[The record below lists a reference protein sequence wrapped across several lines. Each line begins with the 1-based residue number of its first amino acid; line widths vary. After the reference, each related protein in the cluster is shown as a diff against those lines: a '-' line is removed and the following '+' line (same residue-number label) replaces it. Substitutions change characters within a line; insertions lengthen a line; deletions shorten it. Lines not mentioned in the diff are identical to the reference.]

1 MMREWAPTG
10 IPAVSSIIKFFL
22 ATNDETAAGT
32 PPGSLAG
39 GPETVELG
47 NFDPVGM
54 LNDWEAAFLA
64 RDADEI
70 LDGGR
75 PIVGGGGRILR
86 LEGSAVL
93 IAVSPD
99 LVTDLAEAGE
109 PRLAEIRSRWIQLKS
124 LDDEKLDSVT
134 AGELLAE
141 VAELAVLADE
151 RRHGVYCWWY

>member
-1 MMREWAPTG
+1 MST
-10 IPAVSSIIKFFL
+10 IVKFFL
-22 ATNDETAAGT
+22 AADDEAAARM
-32 PPGSLAG
+32 PPGDLAG

-54 LNDWEAAFLA
+54 LDDWEAAFLA

-75 PIVGGGGRILR
+75 PEVGGGARVLPLDGTL
-86 LEGSAVL
+86 AL

-99 LVTDLAEAGE
+99 LVTDLAEADE
-109 PRLAEIRSRWIQLKS
+109 ARIAEVRGHWIQLRS
-124 LDDEKLDSVT
+124 LEGEALDSVT

-141 VAELAVLADE
+141 IAGLAALADE
-151 RRHGVYCWWY
+151 RGHGVYCWWY

>member
-1 MMREWAPTG
+1 
-10 IPAVSSIIKFFL
+10 VSSIITFFL
-22 ATNDETAAGT
+22 ATDDEAAAGM
-32 PPGSLAG
+32 PPGSLAQ

-75 PIVGGGGRILR
+75 PVVGGGARVLP
-86 LEGSAVL
+86 LEGNRVL

-99 LVTDLAEAGE
+99 LVTDLAEADE
-109 PRLAEIRSRWIQLKS
+109 ERLAVVRAHWIQLQA
-124 LDDEKLDSVT
+124 LEEEELDSVT

-141 VAELAVLADE
+141 IAGLAVLADE
-151 RRHGVYCWWY
+151 RGHGLYCWWY

>member
-1 MMREWAPTG
+1 M
-10 IPAVSSIIKFFL
+10 SSVITFFL
-22 ATNDETAAGT
+22 ASDDEEAAGM
-32 PPGSLAG
+32 PPGSLAE

-64 RDADEI
+64 QDADEI

-75 PIVGGGGRILR
+75 PEVGGGARILPLGGNR
-86 LEGSAVL
+86 VL

-99 LVTDLAEAGE
+99 LVTDLAEADE
-109 PRLAEIRSRWIQLKS
+109 ARLAEIRGHWIRLQS
-124 LDDEKLDSVT
+124 LDDEELDSVT

-141 VAELAVLADE
+141 IARLAVLAAG
-151 RRHGVYCWWY
+151 RGHGVYCWWY

>member
-1 MMREWAPTG
+1 
-10 IPAVSSIIKFFL
+10 VSSIIEFFL
-22 ATNDETAAGT
+22 AADDEEAAGM

-39 GPETVELG
+39 GPETVKLG
-47 NFDPVGM
+47 NCDPVGM

-75 PIVGGGGRILR
+75 PTIGGGARVLP
-86 LEGSAVL
+86 LEGSSTL

-99 LVTDLAEAGE
+99 LVTDLAEADE
-109 PRLAEIRSRWIQLKS
+109 ARLAEIRSHWIQLQS
-124 LDDEKLDSVT
+124 LDGEGLDSVT

-141 VAELAVLADE
+141 IARLAVLADE
-151 RRHGVYCWWY
+151 RGHGVYCWWY

>member
-1 MMREWAPTG
+1 
-10 IPAVSSIIKFFL
+10 VSSIIKFFL
-22 ATNDETAAGT
+22 AADDEGAAGM
-32 PPGSLAG
+32 PPGSLVR
-39 GPETVELG
+39 GPETAELG

-75 PIVGGGGRILR
+75 PAVGGGARVLPAG
-86 LEGSAVL
+86 GNGVL

-99 LVTDLAEAGE
+99 LVTDLAEADE
-109 PRLAEIRSRWIQLKS
+109 ARLAEVRGHWVQLQS
-124 LDDEKLDSVT
+124 LDDQELDPVT

-141 VAELAVLADE
+141 IAGLAALADE
-151 RRHGVYCWWY
+151 RGHGVYCWWY

>member
-1 MMREWAPTG
+1 M
-10 IPAVSSIIKFFL
+10 SSIIRFFL
-22 ATNDETAAGT
+22 AADDEEAAGM

-75 PIVGGGGRILR
+75 PMVGGGARVLP
-86 LEGSAVL
+86 LEGSGVL
-93 IAVSPD
+93 IAVSPG
-99 LVTDLAEAGE
+99 LVTDLAEADE
-109 PRLAEIRSRWIQLKS
+109 ARLAEIRSYWIQLQS
-124 LDDEKLDSVT
+124 LDDKELDSVT

-141 VAELAVLADE
+141 IAGLTVLADE
-151 RRHGVYCWWY
+151 RGHGVYCWWY

>member
-1 MMREWAPTG
+1 
-10 IPAVSSIIKFFL
+10 VSSIIKFFL
-22 ATNDETAAGT
+22 AKDDEEAAGM
-32 PPGSLAG
+32 PPDSLAR

-70 LDGGR
+70 LEGGR
-75 PIVGGGGRILR
+75 PIVGGGARIVPF
-86 LEGSAVL
+86 EGNSVL

-99 LVTDLAEAGE
+99 LVTDLAEADDA
-109 PRLAEIRSRWIQLKS
+109 RLVEVCGHWIQLQS
-124 LDDEKLDSVT
+124 LDDEELDAVT

-141 VAELAVLADE
+141 IAGLAALAK
-151 RRHGVYCWWY
+151 HGQGVYCWWY

>member
-1 MMREWAPTG
+1 MTKLR
-10 IPAVSSIIKFFL
+10 
-22 ATNDETAAGT
+22 
-32 PPGSLAG
+32 SLAG

-75 PIVGGGGRILR
+75 PTVGGGARVLP
-86 LEGSAVL
+86 LEESGVL

-99 LVTDLAEAGE
+99 LVTDPAEANE
-109 PRLAEIRSRWIQLKS
+109 ARLAEIRGRWLFSRTNAAMACIAGGISKP
-124 LDDEKLDSVT
+124 VT
-134 AGELLAE
+134 S
-141 VAELAVLADE
+141 
-151 RRHGVYCWWY
+151 

>member
-1 MMREWAPTG
+1 M
-10 IPAVSSIIKFFL
+10 SSIIKFFL
-22 ATNDETAAGT
+22 AVDDEEAAGV
-32 PPGSLAG
+32 PPDSLAG

-64 RDADEI
+64 RDAGEI

-75 PIVGGGGRILR
+75 PEVGSGARVLPLKGR
-86 LEGSAVL
+86 GVL

-99 LVTDLAEAGE
+99 LVTDLAEADE
-109 PRLAEIRSRWIQLKS
+109 ARLAEIRSHWIQLQS
-124 LDDEKLDSVT
+124 LDGEELDSAT

-141 VAELAVLADE
+141 IAGLAVFADH
-151 RRHGVYCWWY
+151 RGHGVYCWWY